1 MTTAPVDLDIR
12 IPTDNR
18 ADALRADVRA
28 GLTGSPKSLPPKWF
42 YDARGSDL
50 FDAITELDEYYPTRT
65 ERQLIIDY
73 AADIARLTGTET
85 LIELGSGSSDKTRRL
100 IEAMST
106 PGDGGHHLQHYAP
119 LDVSPSALR
128 GAVTRLRAEYPGL
141 RVDGIVA
148 DFTGSLAPL
157 PGPGPRTVAF
167 LGGTIGNLEP
177 TARKSFLANVS
188 AALEPGEHFLLG
200 AGLVTDEHTMQR
212 AYDDAAGVTAAFN
225 KNVLTVVNRE
235 LGADFDV
242 DSFEH
247 VAVWNADDEWI
258 EMRLR
263 AIRDARVHIPG
274 ADLTVDVAAGEQILT
289 EISAKF
295 RPDALAA
302 ELDDAGLPVQQIWT
316 DPADRFAIFLSSAQQ

>member
-18 ADALRADVRA
+18 ADALRTDVRS
-28 GLTGSPKSLPPKWF
+28 GLTASPKSLPPKWF
-42 YDARGSDL
+42 YDAHGSEL

-65 ERQLIIDY
+65 ERQLIIDH
-73 AADIARLTGTET
+73 ADDIAELTGTST

-100 IEAMST
+100 IEAMSAPSDART
-106 PGDGGHHLQHYAP
+106 LQHYAP

-128 GAVTRLRAEYPGL
+128 GAVGRLRAEYPDL

-148 DFTGSLAPL
+148 DFTGALAPL

-177 TARKSFLANVS
+177 TARKSFLANIS

-200 AGLVTDEHTMQR
+200 AGLVTDVSAMQR
-212 AYDDAAGVTAAFN
+212 AYNDAAGVTAAFN
-225 KNVLTVVNRE
+225 RNVLTVVNRE

-242 DSFEH
+242 DSYEH
-247 VAVWNADDEWI
+247 VAVWNPDDEWI

-263 AIRDARVHIPG
+263 ATRDARVCVPG
-274 ADLTVDVAAGEQILT
+274 ADLVVDIAVGEEILT
-289 EISAKF
+289 EVSAKF
-295 RPDALAA
+295 RPDALSA
-302 ELDDAGLPVQQIWT
+302 ELSDAGLPVHQVWT
-316 DPADRFAIFLSSAQQ
+316 DPADRFAIFLSSKRA

>member
-1 MTTAPVDLDIR
+1 MTTTPVDLDIR

-18 ADALRADVRA
+18 AQALRADVRA

-42 YDARGSDL
+42 YDAHGSDL

-65 ERQLIIDY
+65 ERQLIVEHAD
-73 AADIARLTGTET
+73 DIAALTGTAT

-100 IEAMST
+100 IDAMST
-106 PGDGGHHLQHYAP
+106 HRDDGSGLQHYAP

-128 GAVTRLRAEYPGL
+128 GAVGRLRAEYPGL

-148 DFTGSLAPL
+148 DFTGTLAPL

-177 TARKSFLANVS
+177 TARKRFLTNVS

-200 AGLVTDEHTMQR
+200 AGLVADETAMQR
-212 AYDDAAGVTAAFN
+212 AYDDASGVTAAFN
-225 KNVLTVVNRE
+225 RNVLTVVNRE

-242 DSFEH
+242 DSYRH

-263 AIRDARVHIPG
+263 ATHDARVHIPG
-274 ADLTVDVAAGEQILT
+274 ADLAVDVAADEEILT

-295 RPDALAA
+295 RPDTLSAELAA
-302 ELDDAGLPVQQIWT
+302 VGLPVQQLWT
-316 DPADRFAIFLSSAQQ
+316 DPADRFAIFLSSKRL